1 MLDTSYLNLYSVSR
15 NHCAN
20 NRFETFSLLVDGP
33 GVLSDLTEGRAA
45 GSGVDTETVDS
56 GAGVEATCAFALVL
70 FLCGAPPPAAL
81 RSSAKL
87 NFRKLSRRS
96 RSGAACTSPVKP
108 KYAVPL

>member
-20 NRFETFSLLVDGP
+20 NRFET
-33 GVLSDLTEGRAA
+33 LSDLTEGRAA
-45 GSGVDTETVDS
+45 GSGVDTETVAS